1 MTKNTENYKKTKL
14 GNVPEGAIKSN
25 VQSANKAYRDY
36 GYYSRVLNKPF
47 DSIDELREAEAAHRA
62 EIQAKEDKVAQ
73 KKADAQKV
81 DDAFKAMNAARKEYK
96 EKLTQLTTEY
106 SEELTK
112 LKNTFELGK
121 KDIHNALATAE
132 ENYSKALKEFTTKYE
147 SYHFTMR
154 DGDFETTISGCSKTQ
169 DTKKVDPN
177 QVNLLNIF
185 DLFFGL

>member
-47 DSIDELREAEAAHRA
+47 DSIEELREAEAAHRA
-62 EIQAKEDKVAQ
+62 EIQAREDKVAQ

-96 EKLTQLTTEY
+96 EKLNQLTKEY
-106 SEELTK
+106 AEELTK
-112 LKNTFELGK
+112 LKDAFELGK
-121 KDIHNALATAE
+121 KDIHSKMAAAE
-132 ENYSKALKEFTTKYE
+132 DTYKKALKDFTDRYE
-147 SYHFTMR
+147 SYHVTLR
-154 DGDFETTISGCSKTQ
+154 DGDFETTISGSKTQ
-169 DTKKVDPN
+169 DVKKVDPS
-177 QVNLLNIF
+177 QVNLYNIF
-185 DLFFGL
+185 DLLFGL